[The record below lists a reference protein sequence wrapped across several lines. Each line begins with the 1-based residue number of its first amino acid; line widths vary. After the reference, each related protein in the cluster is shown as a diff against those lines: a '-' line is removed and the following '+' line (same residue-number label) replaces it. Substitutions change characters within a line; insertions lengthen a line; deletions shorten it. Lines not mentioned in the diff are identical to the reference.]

1 MSGYHIV
8 NSYFASANGRVAA
21 SQGLY
26 SGSGS
31 ARNAGI
37 WEEEKTIK
45 KKIPLK
51 ERRERP
57 HCGGRDPRLPNP
69 EVSRYEC
76 AYEEKDPVTGG

>member
-1 MSGYHIV
+1 MSGHHIV

-45 KKIPLK
+45 KKKIL
-51 ERRERP
+51 
-57 HCGGRDPRLPNP
+57 
-69 EVSRYEC
+69 
-76 AYEEKDPVTGG
+76 

>member
-1 MSGYHIV
+1 MSGHHIV

-45 KKIPLK
+45 KKK
-51 ERRERP
+51 SFERRTRE
-57 HCGGRDPRLPNP
+57 RDPIATHCCH
-69 EVSRYEC
+69 RYVC
-76 AYEEKDPVTGG
+76 ADMRKRPITEPVTGG

>member
-1 MSGYHIV
+1 MSGHHIV

-37 WEEEKTIK
+37 WEEEKSLRIK
-45 KKIPLK
+45 NAFERSAGQTPLRRCVFKEKKDI
-51 ERRERP
+51 
-57 HCGGRDPRLPNP
+57 GT
-69 EVSRYEC
+69 V
-76 AYEEKDPVTGG
+76 

>member
-1 MSGYHIV
+1 MSGHHIV

-31 ARNAGI
+31 ARNNAGI

-45 KKIPLK
+45 KKKSL
-51 ERRERP
+51 
-57 HCGGRDPRLPNP
+57 
-69 EVSRYEC
+69 
-76 AYEEKDPVTGG
+76 

>member
-1 MSGYHIV
+1 VSGHHIV
-8 NSYFASANGRVAA
+8 NSYFASANGPVAA

-37 WEEEKTIK
+37 WEEEKNYLE

-51 ERRERP
+51 AGRERP
-57 HCGGRDPRLPNP
+57 HCDPLLPP
-69 EVSRYEC
+69 LCVSVC
-76 AYEEKDPVTGG
+76 AYEKKTGNRRINV

>member
-1 MSGYHIV
+1 MSGHHIV

-45 KKIPLK
+45 KKKNPLK
-51 ERRERP
+51 EGLERP
-57 HCGGRDPRLPNP
+57 HC
-69 EVSRYEC
+69 
-76 AYEEKDPVTGG
+76 DPVLPPLCVCADMRKRPITEPVTCG